1 MKNFKPYLKYIEFS
15 TIFLLIS
22 NLLISTLY
30 YFNILGNSITSILR
44 MISVLLCIFISSYKL
59 GKEKDKKGY
68 LEGIKFGLIIIS
80 IFLIVS
86 LIFFKDS
93 IRPRLFIYDLI
104 LISISILGS
113 MIGISKKKD

>member
-1 MKNFKPYLKYIEFS
+1 MKNFKPYLKYLEFS

-30 YFNILGNSITSILR
+30 YFNILGNNTVSISRMVSVILC
-44 MISVLLCIFISSYKL
+44 MFISGYEL
-59 GKEKDKKGY
+59 GKGKDKKGY
-68 LEGIKFGLIIIS
+68 IEGIKFGLIIIS
-80 IFLIVS
+80 IFLVIS
-86 LIFFKDS
+86 LIFFRDS

-104 LISISILGS
+104 LLSITTLGS